1 MCIGRL
7 ALLCRLDLDQVQ
19 QGSLQQPLV
28 HLARVTASQACSL
41 VTLSALDLARFGP
54 HLVTGM
60 QQYASTRREWRN
72 HRMTLCRNAAQ
83 VSRGLYATNLR
94 YVFAYSGKP
103 FLEEKCNLKNVDC
116 KEREYVRKSQT
127 QNTLHGLAL
136 SRLSRCEHGVRACNT
151 LACLSTWLS
160 HVNLFKA
167 CARDALTCKY
177 VVYFQTTLG
186 KVAAGMPERQ
196 CSDWVW
202 SVWSAS
208 FGTSDISN
216 NIE

>member
-1 MCIGRL
+1 VCIGRL

-103 FLEEKCNLKNVDC
+103 FLEEKCRLKNVDC
-116 KEREYVRKSQT
+116 KEREYVRKSKT

-136 SRLSRCEHGVRACNT
+136 SRFT
-151 LACLSTWLS
+151 LACLSTWLP

-186 KVAAGMPERQ
+186 KVAAGMPRE
-196 CSDWVW
+196 
-202 SVWSAS
+202 AML
-208 FGTSDISN
+208 
-216 NIE
+216 